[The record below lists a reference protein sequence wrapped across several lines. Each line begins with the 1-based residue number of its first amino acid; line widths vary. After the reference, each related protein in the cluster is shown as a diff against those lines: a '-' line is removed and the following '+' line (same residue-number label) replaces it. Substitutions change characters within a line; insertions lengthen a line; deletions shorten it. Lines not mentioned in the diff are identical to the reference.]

1 MSSPMTKPC
10 LTEMKQGSKLF
21 YSVFRPSRMYSPDEF
36 SVYQKNK
43 CLIFPLIQLPS
54 LLKPFGSRGIY
65 VLLILARFFI
75 PRIPYGTKKRGLCC
89 SLSSVGIGK
98 RIRIVRV
105 RVRVRRL
112 LLVIFSR
119 HRQTPCSDK
128 KQRPALRLYHSFCKD
143 ESFEKKNT
151 TERKHSLSI
160 IPLQLKFCRFH

>member
-1 MSSPMTKPC
+1 MCFPMTKPC

-54 LLKPFGSRGIY
+54 LLKPYWF
-65 VLLILARFFI
+65 ARDI
-75 PRIPYGTKKRGLCC
+75 CITN
-89 SLSSVGIGK
+89 IGK
-98 RIRIVRV
+98 VLYPAHTVWHKKARA
-105 RVRVRRL
+105 L

-128 KQRPALRLYHSFCKD
+128 KQRPALRLYYSFCKD

-160 IPLQLKFCRFH
+160 IPLQLKFCRFY

>member
-54 LLKPFGSRGIY
+54 LLKLFGSRGIY

-75 PRIPYGTKKRGLCC
+75 PRILLYGTKKRGLCC

-98 RIRIVRV
+98 RLVVIKNNGPRSDCIILFVKMNRSKRRIRQSASIHC
-105 RVRVRRL
+105 L
-112 LLVIFSR
+112 L
-119 HRQTPCSDK
+119 
-128 KQRPALRLYHSFCKD
+128 
-143 ESFEKKNT
+143 
-151 TERKHSLSI
+151 
-160 IPLQLKFCRFH
+160 FHYN